1 MKLKTIFPGA
11 RAESLIIS
19 AVLILAVVA
28 GLVLFVLQPKETF
41 SQEENRGLQSF
52 PAFDAEDLFAGKYT
66 KKFETYLA
74 DQFPARNFFV
84 GINCDVQLLLQKEDV
99 GGVYFG
105 KDDYLFEILKQPDPD
120 ILQSNLTGINS
131 LADRTNLPVY
141 LLPVP
146 SSAQE
151 MKERL
156 PAYAPSYDQNLSVEA
171 MEKNLSPKVTLV
183 NVMDALK
190 PRDGET
196 LYFKTDHHWNVF
208 GAYKG
213 YSALMNAMGLNP
225 VPISDIKFEK
235 VTSDFYGTLYS
246 KAGYKRQKPDEMY
259 IQQFKEPQQI
269 TCVSGG
275 QTADS
280 LFDMSKLD
288 KKDQYTIYIGGNT
301 DENIIRNAGA
311 RGERILIIK
320 DSYAHIA
327 VPYLANHF
335 SEIRMI
341 DLRYFR
347 KDPVEYIRE
356 NQIDRIVILYSIK
369 QLDEVVTLGD
379 M

>member
-1 MKLKTIFPGA
+1 MSMKKSSHAVP
-11 RAESLIIS
+11 AESLIIS
-19 AVLILAVVA
+19 AVFVLAVVT

-41 SQEENRGLQSF
+41 SQEENRVLQSF

-84 GINCDVQLLLQKEDV
+84 GVNCDVQLLLQKKDV

-105 KDDYLFEILKQPDPD
+105 KDNYLFETLKQPDPD
-120 ILQSNLTGINS
+120 ILKSNIDGINS

-151 MKERL
+151 MKESL
-156 PAYAPSYDQNLSVEA
+156 PAYAPSYDQNLSVET
-171 MEKNLSPKVTLV
+171 MKKNLSPKVTLV
-183 NVMDALK
+183 NVMDDLK
-190 PRDGET
+190 PSDGEA

-213 YSALMNAMGLNP
+213 YSALMDAMGLNP
-225 VPISDIKFEK
+225 VPKSEIEFKK
-235 VTSDFYGTLYS
+235 VSSEFFGTLYS
-246 KAGYKRQKPDEMY
+246 KAGYKRQKPDDIY
-259 IQQFKEPQQI
+259 IQQFKVPQQI
-269 TCVSGG
+269 TSSSAG
-275 QTADS
+275 QTADGV
-280 LFDMSKLD
+280 FDMSKLTQ
-288 KKDQYTIYIGGNT
+288 KDQYTIYAGGNT
-301 DENIIRNAGA
+301 DENIIRNAGVQ
-311 RGERILIIK
+311 GERVLIIK

-327 VPYLANHF
+327 LPYLANHF

-347 KDPVEYIRE
+347 KDPADYIRE
-356 NQIDRIVILYSIK
+356 NQIDRIIILYSIK

-379 M
+379 V